1 MLLGHSTG
9 SQQIMHYLLSQP
21 KLPEIDGA
29 IFQGSVSDREALKMS
44 IPPSSY
50 DAACHLAQ
58 KYIDE
63 GRGDDILPFS
73 VTKVIFASAP
83 VSAKRFLSLASPGP
97 LHEGEDDYFSSDLA
111 DERLEKTFGKLGG
124 MRVCFL
130 FGGSDQYVPESVDK
144 VRMVERWH
152 EYVEKGGG
160 VVDEG
165 SGVVDEATHTLV
177 EGGKGLEDLVA
188 RVVGFLERLE
198 SAGKVERE
206 AV

>member
-1 MLLGHSTG
+1 M
-9 SQQIMHYLLSQP
+9 
-21 KLPEIDGA
+21 
-29 IFQGSVSDREALKMS
+29 
-44 IPPSSY
+44 
-50 DAACHLAQ
+50 
-58 KYIDE
+58 
-63 GRGDDILPFS
+63 
-73 VTKVIFASAP
+73 
-83 VSAKRFLSLASPGP
+83 
-97 LHEGEDDYFSSDLA
+97 
-111 DERLEKTFGKLGG
+111 
-124 MRVCFL
+124 
-130 FGGSDQYVPESVDK
+130 PESVDK

-165 SGVVDEATHTLV
+165 SGVVDEATHTLI